1 MSPLSTP
8 LHFTS
13 YLFWYH
19 VWQMDPTWGKKRKF
33 RCWCFACV
41 SVAVLSKMR
50 SAWGQSSSAR
60 TQTSCCR
67 SVTQWLSIERD
78 ASQNRPSEI
87 KHGQRGELISM
98 RFRLRQRARRSGET
112 AANGSQVTG
121 KQHVRGG
128 SMKFFLF
135 PLNASSS
142 SSFSAWALL
151 HVSGQ
156 SASLRLHARTSWVM
170 WLHASS
176 RAQCEQL

>member
-1 MSPLSTP
+1 MCDKWIQLRKK
-8 LHFTS
+8 
-13 YLFWYH
+13 
-19 VWQMDPTWGKKRKF
+19 KKRKF

-41 SVAVLSKMR
+41 SVAVLSKMG
-50 SAWGQSSSAR
+50 SAWGQSSSGR

-67 SVTQWLSIERD
+67 SLTMIIYWAGCVTEQ
-78 ASQNRPSEI
+78 AVEI

-135 PLNASSS
+135 PLNTSSS
-142 SSFSAWALL
+142 SSSSAWAPR
-151 HVSGQ
+151 HVSGEF
-156 SASLRLHARTSWVM
+156 ASLRLHARTSWVM

-176 RAQCEQL
+176 RAQCERL